1 MTPSCCQHS
10 AVPPT
15 LPVTAGTLFWAALML
30 GVFVVFLFV
39 ASLLVP
45 GDEREGV
52 QTPLGKQRY
61 RLNGLR
67 LLALT
72 VAVVGLGWSADLFSP
87 AVIQAYFWPIF
98 VAANLFAFAIS
109 TILLRQGRRAAAAS
123 GKPLPDDL
131 FSTLKA
137 YWYGSEVNPTWA
149 GVDLKMFS
157 YRPSLIGFALLN
169 SSFGFLQYQLHGL
182 VTPQMWLFQVF
193 TFAYVVNY
201 FQFEYGM
208 LYTWDIIAE
217 KFGWMLVWG
226 DYVFLPFFYSLPGWY
241 LVNDLSPIATWKAVA
256 LTALYLLGF
265 WIFRGANEQ
274 KHGFKEAQLKG
285 ETCTIW
291 GQPAQALGNGR
302 ILISGFWGIGRKLNY
317 TGELCM
323 YYAWTLTTGTQSI
336 VPYLVPIWLTLFFPH
351 RAWRDEKKCREKYGE
366 VWDDYCRQ
374 ARFRMFPYLY

>member
-1 MTPSCCQHS
+1 MTPACCLHKS
-10 AVPPT
+10 LPPT
-15 LPVTAGTLFWAALML
+15 LPVTAGTVFAASVML
-30 GVFVVFLFV
+30 GVFVLFLFA
-39 ASLLVP
+39 ASYLVP

-52 QTPLGKQRY
+52 QTLLGKQRY

-72 VAVVGLGWSADLFSP
+72 VAVVALGWSADLFSP
-87 AVIQAYFWPIF
+87 AVIQAHFWPLF
-98 VAANLFAFAIS
+98 VACNLFAFVMSA
-109 TILLRQGRRAAAAS
+109 ILLRQGKRAAAAQ
-123 GKPLPDDL
+123 GNPLPDGLID
-131 FSTLKA
+131 SLKA

-149 GVDLKMFS
+149 GVDLKLFS

-241 LVNDLSPIATWKAVA
+241 LVNDLSPIATWKAVV
-256 LTALYLLGF
+256 LTLLYLLGF
-265 WIFRGANEQ
+265 WIFRGSNEQ
-274 KHGFKEAQLKG
+274 KHRFKEAQLKG
-285 ETCTIW
+285 EPCTIW
-291 GQPAQALGNGR
+291 GEPAQTLGNGR
-302 ILISGFWGIGRKLNY
+302 ILTSGFWGIGRKLNY

-351 RAWRDEKKCREKYGE
+351 RAWRDEKKCRQKYGE
-366 VWDDYCRQ
+366 IWDEYCRK